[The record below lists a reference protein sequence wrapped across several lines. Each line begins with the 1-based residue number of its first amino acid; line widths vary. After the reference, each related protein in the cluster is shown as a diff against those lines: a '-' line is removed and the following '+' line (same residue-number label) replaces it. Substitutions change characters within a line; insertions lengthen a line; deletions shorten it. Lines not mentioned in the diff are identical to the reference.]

1 MGIRAVANA
10 VGVTP
15 PSIYLHFKDKEA
27 LLLAVCER
35 QFQRFDEFVEALVGD
50 VGDDDPGQQLAVR
63 ARAYVRFGLEHPEH
77 YRIMFM
83 GRGRL
88 VRMPDTAISAA
99 SGFDHLLD
107 NVERGMAVGVMR
119 ADDPLLVASSLW
131 AIVHGVTSLA
141 IAVPG
146 FPPMGVDA
154 LLDHVTDAVT
164 RGLAPTPRPFS

>member
-1 MGIRAVANA
+1 MADA

-15 PSIYLHFKDKEA
+15 PSIYLHFEDKEA

-35 QFQRFDEFVEALVGD
+35 QFQRFDEFVEGLVAEVGAGD
-50 VGDDDPGQQLAVR
+50 PAEQLRVR
-63 ARAYVRFGLEHPEH
+63 AHAYVRFGLEHPEH

-88 VRMPDTAISAA
+88 MRMPEGAISAA
-99 SGFDHLLD
+99 SGFDHLLA
-107 NVERGMAVGVMR
+107 NVERCMAAGTMR
-119 ADDPLLVASSLW
+119 ADDPLLMASSLW
-131 AIVHGVTSLA
+131 AVVHGVTSLA

-154 LLDHVTDAVT
+154 LLDHLTAALD
-164 RGLAPTPRPFS
+164 RGLAP